1 MNISTVIRGRASRGI
16 CCALA
21 ASSLMGV
28 GAGPTAQAAPAAAAA
43 VATAA
48 STRPSLSTLTGE
60 QVLATTAE
68 PVGPRSS
75 GAATLRA
82 QIRLDRA
89 RFSSGEIDG
98 RFGSNLRQ
106 AIRGYQKRMDLPVTG
121 TVDAATWQSLDR
133 DADPVLARYV
143 VTDAD
148 VAGPFLAIPEDMMEK
163 AKLPAL
169 GYVSIAEALG
179 ERFHVNPQLL
189 ANLNAGKDLGKVG
202 EEILV
207 PNVYPPGK
215 IEGAEMVV
223 VDKSDGTVSLLDAD
237 GKVLAQFPAT
247 TGSKHD
253 PLPIGAWKI
262 NGVGRNPEFKYNP
275 SLFWDAETGHEKAVI
290 PPGPNNPVGVVWVDL
305 SKPHYGI
312 HGTPEPS
319 KIGKTLSHGC
329 IRLTNWDAAELAE
342 LVSPGVRANLQ
353 E

>member
-1 MNISTVIRGRASRGI
+1 MNISAVIRGPASRGMW
-16 CCALA
+16 CALA
-21 ASSLMGV
+21 AVSLMSV
-28 GAGPTAQAAPAAAAA
+28 GAPATVQAAPAASAA
-43 VATAA
+43 VAAAA
-48 STRPSLSTLTGE
+48 SARSSLPTIASE
-60 QVLATTAE
+60 QVLATTVEA
-68 PVGPRSS
+68 VGPRSS

-148 VAGPFLAIPEDMMEK
+148 VAGPFVAIPEDMMEK

-179 ERFHVNPQLL
+179 ERFHVNPELL
-189 ANLNAGKDLGKVG
+189 VTLNAGKDLSKVG

-207 PNVYPPGK
+207 PNIYPPGK
-215 IEGAEMVV
+215 VEGAEMVV
-223 VDKSDGTVSLLDAD
+223 VDKSDGTVALHDAD

-262 NGVGRNPEFKYNP
+262 NGVGRDPVFRYNP
-275 SLFWDAETGHEKAVI
+275 GLFWDAEAGHEKAVI
-290 PPGPNNPVGVVWVDL
+290 PAGPNNPVGVVWVDL
-305 SKPHYGI
+305 SKKHYGI

-329 IRLTNWDAAELAE
+329 IRLTNWDAAALGE
-342 LVSPGVRANLQ
+342 SVRPQMAARLQ
-353 E
+353 K